1 MVTLGLLKKTILRKS
16 SDVIISDHGK
26 SNYVLGVVM

>member
-1 MVTLGLLKKTILRKS
+1 MATLGLLKKTILRKS
-16 SDVIISDHGK
+16 SDFIISDHGE